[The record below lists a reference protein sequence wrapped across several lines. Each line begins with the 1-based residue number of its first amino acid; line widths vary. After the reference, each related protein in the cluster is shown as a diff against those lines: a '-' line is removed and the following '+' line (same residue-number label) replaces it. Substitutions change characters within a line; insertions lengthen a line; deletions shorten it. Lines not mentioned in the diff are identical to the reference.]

1 MQAARAL
8 GNFAMDAAGRE
19 QVREAKAMPDL
30 VMQLHAKDENG
41 KDAIEP
47 RRAGNVCG
55 RERERESVCVCVCVC
70 L

>member
-1 MQAARAL
+1 MHIHTYIQAARAL

-19 QVREAKAMPDL
+19 KVREAKALPDL

-47 RRAGNVCG
+47 RRAGNM
-55 RERERESVCVCVCVC
+55 CVCVCVC
-70 L
+70 DVCV